1 MFGHQYYNQ
10 VIRRYVVMFG
20 TLFNDIIVQRF
31 NKAGQRIQALKVP
44 IAYGPKEKFLVR
56 ITQDP
61 ELTNQSQVSLPR
73 MGFEMTG
80 MSYMPERK
88 LSSTQR
94 RVNTVGTTG
103 SNNSIKTVYT
113 PVPYDFNFS
122 LSVFVKNAD
131 DGVQILEQILPFFT
145 PEWTTTLKIIPEMNI
160 KHDVPTV
167 LQSVTTEDAYDGDF
181 ETRRSLIYNLDFLVK
196 GYIYG
201 PVKKSGIIK
210 RTMVDFINS
219 ANTSLQQGNRIE
231 KITITPGLDANGNP
245 TANSAQ
251 SISIDNI
258 SANDNFGFCVDYEI
272 NLSGEE

>member
-219 ANTSLQQGNRIE
+219 ANTSLQQGTRIE

-258 SANDNFGFCVDYEI
+258 SANDNYGFAIDYEI
-272 NLSGEE
+272 NLDGEE

>member
-80 MSYMPERK
+80 MQYMPERK

-94 RVNTVGTTG
+94 RINTVGTSG

-201 PVKKSGIIK
+201 PIKKSGIIK
-210 RTMVDFINS
+210 RTLVDFINS
-219 ANTSLQQGNRIE
+219 ANTELQEGKRIE

-245 TANSAQ
+245 TANSSQ
-251 SISIDNI
+251 SINIDNI
-258 SANDNFGFCVDYEI
+258 SANDNFGFVIKYETD
-272 NLSGEE
+272 LDGEE

>member
-80 MSYMPERK
+80 MQYMPDRK

-94 RVNTVGTTG
+94 RVNTVGATG
-103 SNNSIKTVYT
+103 SNNSVKTVYT

-201 PVKKSGIIK
+201 PIKKSGIIK

-219 ANTSLQQGNRIE
+219 ANTELQQGNRIE

-251 SISIDNI
+251 SINIDNI
-258 SANDNFGFCVDYEI
+258 SANDNYGFAIDYETD
-272 NLSGEE
+272 LDGEE